1 MRQNRNYNEI
11 KASEESEQERKKAMC
26 ENRDD
31 NEIKTDREYDQKPKK
46 AEIENAFKAVE
57 NMSIVDPL
65 ILNTEAYKIIQKDFI
80 NVISDGPT
88 YIFDICIEFHFKNN
102 VMNLNPRKYDER

>member
-1 MRQNRNYNEI
+1 
-11 KASEESEQERKKAMC
+11 MC

-46 AEIENAFKAVE
+46 AKIENAFKAVE

-88 YIFDICIEFHFKNN
+88 YIFDICIEFNFKNN